1 VRSELFPERLEL
13 RLPHGVINALTLIS
27 ASQRTTRLREIQSN
41 GHALDEREAVV
52 IAMLAPNTALAE

>member
-1 VRSELFPERLEL
+1 
-13 RLPHGVINALTLIS
+13 VINALTLIS

-52 IAMLAPNTALAE
+52 IAMLAPNPALAA